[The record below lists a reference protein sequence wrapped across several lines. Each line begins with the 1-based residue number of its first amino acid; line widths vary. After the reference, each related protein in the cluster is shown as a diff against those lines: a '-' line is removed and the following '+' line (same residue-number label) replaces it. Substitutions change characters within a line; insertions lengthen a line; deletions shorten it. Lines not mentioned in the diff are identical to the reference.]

1 MDPSKPS
8 NEPAPE
14 MPTKTEAETSAP
26 TETPT
31 TPTEMPTET
40 EAPKETSTE
49 TEIATS
55 PQPITPTKPTDKK
68 KIIALVV
75 VLVLIVATLATVLIV
90 QNLNNRS
97 TKSTNTAPQTSSDE
111 TIDDSEDNC
120 EDSNSD
126 DCRTSESSSEQSS
139 SEVVTKDT
147 KEEVKSLMETFK
159 SAAESA
165 AVNTFGQS
173 IDLSITYYDNG
184 GVSYKFDGAK
194 VATPTTGVYLLS
206 TANTSNS
213 DTPIVETM
221 DRAITAKA
229 KELGFIEYT
238 EVIYNLMERPAYYLP
253 SSQII
258 CTGIDIG
265 TLYSI
270 EIGCA
275 STSWHT
281 QESIDLANQLADAY
295 YAKVGNYP
303 YSVNAT
309 SPKIENSPYH
319 PYQRMET
326 ATLGAALLFYRTS
339 PDATWQFFKATQA
352 ALSCDEFNT
361 PDLRRAF
368 AGTTCVTNGYQQATV
383 TAD

>member
-26 TETPT
+26 TEAP

-55 PQPITPTKPTDKK
+55 PQPIAPAKPTDKK
-68 KIIALVV
+68 KVIALVV

-126 DCRTSESSSEQSS
+126 DCKTSESSSEQSS

-173 IDLSITYYDNG
+173 IDLSIAYYDNG

-194 VATPTTGVYLLS
+194 VATPTTGAYSLF
-206 TANTSNS
+206 TADASNS
-213 DTPIVETM
+213 DTPIIETM
-221 DRAITAKA
+221 GNAITAKA

-238 EVIYNLMERPAYYLP
+238 ENTYNLAGRPSYYLP

-258 CTGIDIG
+258 CAGIDVG
-265 TLYSI
+265 TIYYINIS
-270 EIGCA
+270 CA

-281 QESIDLANQLADAY
+281 QESIDLTNQLADAY
-295 YAKVGNYP
+295 YAKVGSYP
-303 YSVNAT
+303 HDINAT
-309 SPKIENSPYH
+309 YPKIENSLYR

-326 ATLGAALLFYRTS
+326 TTLGAILLFYRTS
-339 PDATWQFFKATQA
+339 PDAAWQFFKGTQA
-352 ALSCDEFNT
+352 ISSCDEFNT

-368 AGTTCVTNGYQQATV
+368 AGTTCVTNGYQQTTV